1 MDTVYEARGRRA
13 LFEPRERPRDTF
25 VVLGF
30 AAALLFTIWYFTGI

>member
-1 MDTVYEARGRRA
+1 VDGEPV
-13 LFEPRERPRDTF
+13 FEPRERPTRDRF